1 MPPHAGEKAIP
12 SMSNDA
18 PKAKRHQKYVVGRV
32 DEFPE
37 SGRMIVD
44 IGGREVGIF
53 RIKNRFYAVLNRCPH
68 LGGPLV
74 KGQLVNAVTSTGPG
88 NLTLDTTKDLIA
100 CPWHNWEFDIKTG
113 QSFWNPKH
121 LKARPF
127 AVGVEAGT
135 EVADQIESGTVGLI
149 EGPYKAETLEV
160 AVESEYIVLFMVP
173 QAPGSVPN
181 VAGAIRKCGVPA
193 TSHNTSQQKEE
204 VTP

>member
-1 MPPHAGEKAIP
+1 MNQDTPR
-12 SMSNDA
+12 
-18 PKAKRHQKYVVGRV
+18 AKRHQKYVVGRV

-44 IGGREVGIF
+44 IRGREVGIF
-53 RIKNRFYAVLNRCPH
+53 RIRNRFYAVLNRCPH

-88 NLTLDTTKDLIA
+88 NMELDTSKDLIA

-127 AVGVEAGT
+127 AVGVEVGN
-135 EVADQIESGTVGLI
+135 EVAEQIETGAVGMV
-149 EGPYKAETLEV
+149 EGPYRAETVQV

-173 QAPGSVPN
+173 QAPGTVQN
-181 VAGAIRKCGVPA
+181 TAGTHRACESFTHAPEE
-193 TSHNTSQQKEE
+193 KEE
-204 VTP
+204 VTS

>member
-1 MPPHAGEKAIP
+1 M
-12 SMSNDA
+12 NRDVRRT
-18 PKAKRHQKYVVGRV
+18 KRHQKYVVGRV

-44 IGGREVGIF
+44 LGGREIGIF

-88 NLTLDTTKDLIA
+88 NVTLDDSKDLIT

-113 QSFWNPKH
+113 QSFWNPAH

-127 AVGVEAGT
+127 SVGVEAGS
-135 EVADQIESGTVGLI
+135 EVAEQIESGAVGLI
-149 EGPYKAETLEV
+149 KGPYKAETIEV
-160 AVESEYIVLFMVP
+160 AVESDYIVLFTVP
-173 QAPGSVPN
+173 QAPGLVQN
-181 VAGAIRKCGVPA
+181 DATALHLCGSPSAA
-193 TSHNTSQQKEE
+193 TNTMEE
-204 VTP
+204 VIS